1 MKKRVLL
8 LFLTAAFAG
17 ILLSGCKKNV
27 GTPEDNAV
35 VETDEEEN
43 DPEEEQESGL
53 LFGYSSAD
61 MSNPFYETL
70 KESIKTSLE
79 EHGDRI
85 LVRDAE
91 NSVDTQIAQISEMI
105 EAGVDAVFLCPADAE
120 AVMPALEELQEA
132 DIPVVNLDTKVAD
145 PGYVDAFICSDNQNA
160 GYICGSDLVEQ
171 RPDGGRIVI
180 VEKPSSPSIN
190 DRITGFEE
198 AVYNKGF
205 EVAAR
210 IDAGMGE
217 ENLRSELKQ
226 LFSEDDHID
235 AVMCGND
242 QMAVQVLDILKEA
255 AYEDILVYSVD
266 GSPQIKT
273 ALADL
278 SSPMQAVG
286 AQSPINIGKKAVET
300 AMAILDGG
308 AYEEEV
314 SVETFLINRENVE
327 MYGTDGWQ

>member
-8 LFLTAAFAG
+8 LFLTAAFTG
-17 ILLSGCKKNV
+17 FLLSGCKKNV

-43 DPEEEQESGL
+43 DPQKEQESGM
-53 LFGYSSAD
+53 LFGYSAAD

-79 EHGDRI
+79 GQGDRI

-105 EAGVDAVFLCPADAE
+105 EAGIDAVFLCPADAE
-120 AVMPALEELQEA
+120 AIMPALEELREA

-180 VEKPSSPSIN
+180 VEKPSVSSIN

-198 AVYNKGF
+198 AIYNKGF
-205 EVAAR
+205 EVEAR
-210 IDAGMGE
+210 LDAGMGE
-217 ENLRSELKQ
+217 KSLQSGLREMLGGD
-226 LFSEDDHID
+226 LHID

-242 QMAVQVLDILKEA
+242 QMAEQVLTVLEDTE
-255 AYEDILVYSVD
+255 YEDILVYSVD
-266 GSPQIKT
+266 GSPQIKA

-300 AMAILDGG
+300 AMAVLDGD

-314 SVETFLINRENVE
+314 SVETFLINRDNVE

>member
-8 LFLTAAFAG
+8 LFLTAGLAG
-17 ILLSGCKKNV
+17 LSLSGCKKNV

-35 VETDEEEN
+35 VETEEE
-43 DPEEEQESGL
+43 EGAAGEEQEPGM

-61 MSNPFYETL
+61 MSDPFYETL

-79 EHGDRI
+79 EQGGRI
-85 LVRDAE
+85 MVRDAE
-91 NSVDTQIAQISEMI
+91 NNADTQNAQISEMI

-120 AVMPALEELQEA
+120 AVAPALEKLQEA
-132 DIPVVNLDTKVAD
+132 DIPVINLDMKVAD
-145 PGYVDAFICSDNQNA
+145 TGDVDAFIGSDNQNA
-160 GYICGSDLVEQ
+160 GYICGADLEEQ

-180 VEKPSSPSIN
+180 VEKPSSGAIN

-198 AVYNKGF
+198 AIYNDGF

-210 IDAGMGE
+210 IDAGSGAE
-217 ENLRSELKQ
+217 ALQSELKEV
-226 LFSEDDHID
+226 LGGDSHID
-235 AVMCGND
+235 AVMCGSD
-242 QMAVQVLDILKEA
+242 QMAVQVLGVLKEM

-278 SSPMQAVG
+278 SSPMQAVA

-300 AMAILDGG
+300 AAAILDGG

>member
-1 MKKRVLL
+1 MEKRVLL

-17 ILLSGCKKNV
+17 LLLSGCKKNV

-35 VETDEEEN
+35 VETDEEESG
-43 DPEEEQESGL
+43 PEEEQESGL

-61 MSNPFYETL
+61 MSDTFYETL

-79 EHGDRI
+79 EQGNRI
-85 LVRDAE
+85 MVKDAE
-91 NSVDTQIAQISEMI
+91 GSVDTQITQISELI

-120 AVMPALEELQEA
+120 AIAPALEELQEA
-132 DIPVVNLDTKVAD
+132 DIPVINLDTRVAD
-145 PGYVDAFICSDNQNA
+145 TAYVDAYIGSDNQNA
-160 GYICGSDLVEQ
+160 GYVCGSDLVEQ

-180 VEKPSSPSIN
+180 VEKPSVSSIN

-198 AVYNKGF
+198 AIYNDGF

-210 IDAGMGE
+210 INAGMGE
-217 ENLRSELKQ
+217 ESLESELRE
-226 LFSEDDHID
+226 LFAEDSQID

-242 QMAVQVLDILKEA
+242 PMAVQVLSVLEETE
-255 AYEDILVYSVD
+255 YEDILVYSVD
-266 GSPQIKT
+266 GSPRIKT

-308 AYEEEV
+308 AYEEEIYE
-314 SVETFLINRENVE
+314 ETFLIDRGNVG